1 MKILLFSATFA
12 GAWIYASPM
21 AHGRWSSRIIG
32 LALLCLTAVTI
43 GQVLSTTAP
52 Q

>member
-1 MKILLFSATFA
+1 MKILLLSAAFA
-12 GAWIYASPM
+12 ASWAYASPM

-32 LALLCLTAVTI
+32 FALFCVTAATI
-43 GQVLSTTAP
+43 GHALSIAAS

>member
-1 MKILLFSATFA
+1 MKTLLFSATFA
-12 GAWIYASPM
+12 GALIYASPM

-32 LALLCLTAVTI
+32 FALFCVTAVTI
-43 GQVLSTTAP
+43 GQALSTAAP